1 MATQLEIYKMAAAY
15 MKSGATISSTSDN
28 TPVVNALNM
37 FFTFTRDWLL
47 TQDLWRFA
55 IKRVTL
61 STPTTSP
68 VFGWTYAYTLPN
80 DFLMPVKVIGDEP
93 YLIENGTLV
102 SNAASVQLVYM
113 YQHTTY
119 TAYPNWY
126 AKLLALALA
135 KEAAMVVTQS
145 DTVLGGI
152 EQKFRSDLNEARYVN
167 SLMGYSDNIRIEGLQ
182 NVKSTG
188 NIDLSSG
195 VFE

>member
-61 STPTTSP
+61 DTPTTSP

-167 SLMGYSDNIRIEGLQ
+167 SLMGYSDNIRIDGLEDT
-182 NVKSTG
+182 KSTG
-188 NIDLSSG
+188 NVNLSSG